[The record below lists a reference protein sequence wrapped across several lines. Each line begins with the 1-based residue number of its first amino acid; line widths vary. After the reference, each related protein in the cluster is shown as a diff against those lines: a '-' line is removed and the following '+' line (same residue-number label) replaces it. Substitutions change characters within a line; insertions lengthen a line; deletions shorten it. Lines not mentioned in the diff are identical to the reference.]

1 MVELICVV
9 AAHLS
14 IEQCI
19 DVLDVFKVN
28 CKGNGVMLFEVSL
41 VFLFVNLDMFVTWIW
56 FSVAVRRKLG
66 QSHFQTE
73 LNPLAEMLQC

>member
-19 DVLDVFKVN
+19 DVLNVFKVN
-28 CKGNGVMLFEVSL
+28 CKGNDVLVFEVSL
-41 VFLFVNLDMFVTWIW
+41 VFLLVNLDMFITWIW

-66 QSHFQTE
+66 YLIYRRS
-73 LNPLAEMLQC
+73 

>member
-9 AAHLS
+9 VAHLS

-19 DVLDVFKVN
+19 DVLNVFKVN
-28 CKGNGVMLFEVSL
+28 CKGNDVLVFEVSL
-41 VFLFVNLDMFVTWIW
+41 VFLLVNLDMFITWIW

-66 QSHFQTE
+66 
-73 LNPLAEMLQC
+73 

>member
-19 DVLDVFKVN
+19 DALNVFKVN
-28 CKGNGVMLFEVSL
+28 CKGNDVLVFEVSL
-41 VFLFVNLDMFVTWIW
+41 VFLLVNLDMFITWIW

-66 QSHFQTE
+66 
-73 LNPLAEMLQC
+73 